1 MSNCSVPILRM
12 QSASLALE
20 ELLVTAQ
27 KQHCLTVGIYESAKL
42 LNAWVETINYGLS
55 LGIIVF
61 PCCICS
67 AHFPDTAIAPV
78 WQLHTCGLLGVC
90 CFSSLSNVSL
100 GFPRDPDSVVLCVLA
115 ADDEEDVALQIH
127 FTLLQSFCCDSG
139 INILRVS
146 GVQRLW
152 QLLGGVEESG
162 DLHCMLVTVGLLRQE
177 TAWLQVSRCILHV
190 KIQKRAALPLPHL
203 LLCTGEKKF
212 LHICFA

>member
-1 MSNCSVPILRM
+1 MIPEEGFTSVENRM

-42 LNAWVETINYGLS
+42 LNA
-55 LGIIVF
+55 
-61 PCCICS
+61 
-67 AHFPDTAIAPV
+67 
-78 WQLHTCGLLGVC
+78 
-90 CFSSLSNVSL
+90 
-100 GFPRDPDSVVLCVLA
+100 DPDSVVLCVLA

-152 QLLGGVEESG
+152 QLLGGVDANRNQEESG
-162 DLHCMLVTVGLLRQE
+162 DLHCMLVTN
-177 TAWLQVSRCILHV
+177 LQVDHCRLQEVGTYCQESR
-190 KIQKRAALPLPHL
+190 L
-203 LLCTGEKKF
+203 LDQWVPELVLQER
-212 LHICFA
+212 

>member
-1 MSNCSVPILRM
+1 MIPEESFASVENRM

-42 LNAWVETINYGLS
+42 LNA
-55 LGIIVF
+55 
-61 PCCICS
+61 
-67 AHFPDTAIAPV
+67 
-78 WQLHTCGLLGVC
+78 
-90 CFSSLSNVSL
+90 
-100 GFPRDPDSVVLCVLA
+100 DPDSVVLCVLA

-152 QLLGGVEESG
+152 QLLGGVDANRNQEESG
-162 DLHCMLVTVGLLRQE
+162 DLHCMLVTVGLLRRA
-177 TAWLQVSRCILHV
+177 TSWLWVSRCILYV
-190 KIQKRAALPLPHL
+190 KIQKGAALPLPHL
-203 LLCTGEKKF
+203 LLCTEKKVPTH
-212 LHICFA
+212 LICIEPCGNSQGIVQLYLENLMAVHSLNRNYL

>member
-1 MSNCSVPILRM
+1 ILLSQTTGLLTLSPSWDCFLICKHDSRGKFLVFVSFCVQMSNCSVPILRM

-42 LNAWVETINYGLS
+42 LNA
-55 LGIIVF
+55 
-61 PCCICS
+61 
-67 AHFPDTAIAPV
+67 
-78 WQLHTCGLLGVC
+78 
-90 CFSSLSNVSL
+90 
-100 GFPRDPDSVVLCVLA
+100 DPDSVVLCVLA

-152 QLLGGVEESG
+152 QLLGGVDANRNQEESG

-177 TAWLQVSRCILHV
+177 TAWLRVSRLRVRPQQHV
-190 KIQKRAALPLPHL
+190 WRRWV
-203 LLCTGEKKF
+203 TN
-212 LHICFA
+212 